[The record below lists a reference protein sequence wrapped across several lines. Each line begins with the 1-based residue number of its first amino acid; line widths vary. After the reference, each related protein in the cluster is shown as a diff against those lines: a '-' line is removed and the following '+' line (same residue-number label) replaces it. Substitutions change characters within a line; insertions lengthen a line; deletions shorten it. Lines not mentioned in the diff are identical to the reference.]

1 LTHSR
6 WLFAGWSVAL
16 AVSVGVRLWNALEGP
31 LMWGYDAW
39 GHVAYV
45 LFLDLYR
52 GLPWPDQGWSYFHP
66 PLHYALG
73 WVLAQARSSEVLMRG
88 LSLLGSAAS
97 LGTAA
102 LAAWLA
108 RRATPERPALAL
120 LAFVA
125 VACLPVH
132 YFMSPMPGNQLTAC
146 FLTAATLAAF
156 VANESR
162 ARPTLGGAAGVGV
175 LAGLALLTRFSGL
188 LALCVVTGCVLLRAL
203 LRGAWREAPGRA
215 GARAVLTAA
224 LALGLAAPY
233 YARNVAEFG
242 TPFQLSR
249 DFALVTSVEADQPP
263 GVRTASHYWSF
274 PLAAFSD
281 PNPLAPHLIRSV
293 WASVYLNVWADT
305 YRESDVSRALEAESV
320 KRRSTTLMALLGLL
334 PTAVF
339 ALGCALAARDVVRGR
354 RRPVYVPLLVQTAAS
369 LAAFVLFTW
378 RVPIW
383 SALKASYLFGLSL
396 PFGVFL
402 ARGVEARLGAATG
415 WQRALLPTGLTV
427 VAVAASLVAMD
438 GLVLPRRADAPATG
452 AVYYYFGDTERAR
465 AIYGRL
471 AQGARYPVPWL
482 DNLAA
487 VELAEGHFGA
497 ARRLYL
503 RAVDL
508 ERVGGRDDPYRVGR
522 LAVATALDGD
532 SDAALA
538 LFDDVIART
547 ALPELIANRGAV
559 RASVGDLRGAEADLR
574 RSLEQEPALLP
585 AWLNLAAVLER
596 QGRAEEAA
604 AARASARE
612 QAAHAPRGY
621 PYGLGTGEVLEWGV
635 ARRGLL
641 LLEDDALRLASPDFY
656 RGFYHGACACRE
668 PAAGAGEDG

>member
-16 AVSVGVRLWNALEGP
+16 GVSVGVRLWNALEGP
-31 LMWGYDAW
+31 HMWGYDAW

-52 GLPWPDQGWSYFHP
+52 GLPWADQGWSYFHP
-66 PLHYALG
+66 PLHYVLG
-73 WVLAQARSSEVLMRG
+73 WLLAQARSGEVLMRG

-146 FLTAATLAAF
+146 FVTAATLSAF

-175 LAGLALLTRFSGL
+175 LAGLGLLTRFSGL
-188 LALCVVTGCVLLRAL
+188 LALGVVTVCLVLRTL
-203 LRGAWREAPGRA
+203 LPGAWRETPRRA
-215 GARAVLTAA
+215 AARGALTAA
-224 LALGLAAPY
+224 LALALAGPY
-233 YARNVAEFG
+233 YARNLAEFG

-263 GVRTASHYWSF
+263 GVRTWSDYWSF

-305 YRESDVSRALEAESV
+305 YRESDVARALEAESGE
-320 KRRSTTLMALLGLL
+320 RRSTTLMALLGLL
-334 PTAVF
+334 PTALF
-339 ALGCALAARDVVRGR
+339 ALGSALALRDVMRGR
-354 RRPVYVPLLVQTAAS
+354 RREVYVPLLVQTAAS
-369 LAAFVLFTW
+369 LAAFALFTW

-396 PFGVFL
+396 PFGLFL
-402 ARGVEARLGAATG
+402 ARGVEGRLAAAPG
-415 WQRALLPTGLTV
+415 WRRALLPTALAL
-427 VAVAASLVAMD
+427 VAAVASLVAVD

-452 AVYYYFGDTERAR
+452 AVHYYFGETERAR

-487 VELAEGHFGA
+487 VDVAEGDFSA
-497 ARRLYL
+497 ARRLYQ

-508 ERVGGRDDPYRVGR
+508 ERVGGRDDPYRAGR
-522 LAVATALDGD
+522 LAVAMALDGD
-532 SDAALA
+532 ADAALA
-538 LFDDVIART
+538 LFDDVIARS
-547 ALPELIANRGAV
+547 ARPELIANRGAV
-559 RASVGDLRGAEADLR
+559 RAWAGDLRGAEADLR
-574 RSLEQEPALLP
+574 RSLEEEPVLLP

-596 QGRAEEAA
+596 QGRAEGAG
-604 AARASARE
+604 AARERARE
-612 QAAHAPRGY
+612 QAGHVPRGY

-641 LLEDDALRLASPDFY
+641 LLEDDELRLASPDFY
-656 RGFYHGACACRE
+656 RSAHACPARVAE
-668 PAAGAGEDG
+668 PREDG